1 MSHRFTGQELDPET
15 GLYAFPA
22 RNYDP
27 RTSRWLSADPA
38 LEEYLPIAPTSD
50 EAREHNQNLPGGGVF
65 DVLNLAVYHY
75 TSNNPLKYIDPT
87 GAVEIDVENKIII
100 ADLGDEQDMAAAAEL
115 LWSME
120 RYGFSVVAMSEDGSV
135 GLGFASYGDMAG
147 FMDGADPGA
156 GELPGYVGMALDLL
170 SSALAYGG
178 ATTASNVVGGVGAA
192 ISGGQIVADIFAGQN
207 VDPMDVADLLGSVS
221 GFAHPMLPL
230 AYYAGKGIVDLG
242 KLSAYVLVGT
252 AIEWANRG
260 MAQAGLPFSYG
271 SVPSRQDFM
280 NRK

>member
-1 MSHRFTGQELDPET
+1 
-15 GLYAFPA
+15 
-22 RNYDP
+22 
-27 RTSRWLSADPA
+27 
-38 LEEYLPIAPTSD
+38 
-50 EAREHNQNLPGGGVF
+50 
-65 DVLNLAVYHY
+65 
-75 TSNNPLKYIDPT
+75 
-87 GAVEIDVENKIII
+87 
-100 ADLGDEQDMAAAAEL
+100 MAAAAEL

-120 RYGFSVVAMSEDGSV
+120 RDGFSVVAMSEDGSV
-135 GLGFASYGDMAG
+135 GLGFASYSDMAG

-170 SSALAYGG
+170 SSGLGLAGKKG
-178 ATTASNVVGGVGAA
+178 ASSVVGLVGVLV
-192 ISGGQIVADIFAGQN
+192 GGRQIASDLAAGQN
-207 VDPMDVADLLGSVS
+207 VDPMDVADLLGGAS

-271 SVPSRQDFM
+271 SLPSRQDFM
-280 NRK
+280 NRN